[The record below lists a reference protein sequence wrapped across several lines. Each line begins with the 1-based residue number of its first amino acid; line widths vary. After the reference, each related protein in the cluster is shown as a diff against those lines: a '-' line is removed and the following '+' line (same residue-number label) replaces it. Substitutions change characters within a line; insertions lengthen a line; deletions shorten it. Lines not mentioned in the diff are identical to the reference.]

1 MMNDKFETRAH
12 VEVGGQGILFELDL
26 LIAECRAI
34 VANKALLAADA
45 LVKSQHTPQDREKY
59 AQDKPADAQSF
70 LNGSTVHKFYCL
82 VNVVVEEG
90 VFRKNRH

>member
-1 MMNDKFETRAH
+1 MMDDKFETRAH

-45 LVKSQHTPQDREKY
+45 LVKS
-59 AQDKPADAQSF
+59 
-70 LNGSTVHKFYCL
+70 
-82 VNVVVEEG
+82 
-90 VFRKNRH
+90 